1 MIVGIVFII
10 IGIILFF
17 QAKKQ
22 IRIAK
27 ELKNNIYND
36 FEDFKEY
43 QEFKKELEDKF

>member
-10 IGIILFF
+10 IGIVLFF

-27 ELKNNIYND
+27 ELKDNIYND
-36 FEDFKEY
+36 FQDFKEY
-43 QEFKKELEDKF
+43 QKFKEELKSKF